1 MHTPSHMETD
11 VKCVCILS
19 YIAAGSDFTQ
29 AIVPL
34 VFGPTTSEMCRNINI
49 SEDRI
54 LEGVED
60 FSLQLTTADP
70 AVILSPRTANVTII
84 DMDGKLEIYMQT

>member
-1 MHTPSHMETD
+1 
-11 VKCVCILS
+11 VKCVRILS
-19 YIAAGSDFTQ
+19 YTAAGSDFTQ

-34 VFGPTTSEMCRNINI
+34 VFGPSTSEMCTNISI

-60 FSLQLTTADP
+60 FSLQLITADP
-70 AVILSPRTANVTII
+70 AVILSPRTANVAIT
-84 DMDGKLEIYMQT
+84 DMDGKLEIFYANLILCVQY

>member
-1 MHTPSHMETD
+1 
-11 VKCVCILS
+11 
-19 YIAAGSDFTQ
+19 
-29 AIVPL
+29 
-34 VFGPTTSEMCRNINI
+34 MCRNISI

>member
-1 MHTPSHMETD
+1 ML
-11 VKCVCILS
+11 KCVRILS